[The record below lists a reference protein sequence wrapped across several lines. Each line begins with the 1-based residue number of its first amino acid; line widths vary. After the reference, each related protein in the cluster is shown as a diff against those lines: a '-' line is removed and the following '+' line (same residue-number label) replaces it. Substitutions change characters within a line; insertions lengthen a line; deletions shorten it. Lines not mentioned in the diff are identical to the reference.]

1 MPFKKIVVPLTGA
14 ERDRAALAA
23 GFAAARPF
31 GGHVEALFVTPD
43 PAETVP
49 FIGVPVPPEV
59 LQSVIDSAGAIANTA
74 LIAARSSFEITAKEA
89 GAEITGHPAPSDV
102 VTCSFCEMQG
112 SFIGA
117 VLEAAK
123 LADLVVFGPAVGR
136 GGPDMSAAF
145 IETLTESTR
154 PVLLARESGAHDLL
168 PKIIIGWDGGAAAA
182 HALSASLPLLSHA
195 GAVELWSVQDGE
207 AGPAMLDAPR
217 RYLALHGVQVLPRVI
232 ARAGGAAGAVLLAEA
247 EAAGASLLVLGGYG
261 HSRLSEVLFGG
272 ATVHAAAHA
281 KIPLFMVH

>member
-43 PAETVP
+43 PSQAVP

-74 LIAARSSFEITAKEA
+74 LTAARGSFEIAAKEA
-89 GAEITGHPAPSDV
+89 GAEILSQPTPSGV
-102 VTCSFCEMQG
+102 VSCSFCEMQG
-112 SFIGA
+112 GFIGA

-123 LADLVVFGPAVGR
+123 LADLVVFGPAPGK

-145 IETLTESTR
+145 TETLMQSAR
-154 PVLLARESGAHDLL
+154 PVLLSRQSGPRDLL
-168 PKIIIGWDGGAAAA
+168 PRIVIGWDGGAAAA

-195 GAVELWSVQDGE
+195 GTVELWSVQEGE
-207 AGPAMLDAPR
+207 ARPAMLDAPR
-217 RYLALHGVQVLPRVI
+217 RYLALHGVQANPRVI
-232 ARAGGAAGAVLLAEA
+232 ACSGEAAGAVLLAEA

-261 HSRLSEVLFGG
+261 HSRLGEVLFGG
-272 ATVHAAAHA
+272 ATVHALAHA
-281 KIPLFMVH
+281 TIPVFMVH